1 MNGPSCQMLFAFP
14 VGMCTQ
20 QLPMTDHCLYI
31 VHENRYILFSSPIG
45 FLLLYFPLL
54 VLYKE
59 LNEIERL
66 LKHDTKRVDHSGI
79 AELKSEKGR
88 LNSAILNLKREIKK
102 ANKERVKK
110 LKKL

>member
-1 MNGPSCQMLFAFP
+1 MSNPSKSTLKSQINSEYRKKLKDLEAKIAKK
-14 VGMCTQ
+14 
-20 QLPMTDHCLYI
+20 H
-31 VHENRYILFSSPIG
+31 
-45 FLLLYFPLL
+45 
-54 VLYKE
+54 KE